1 MISKEEY
8 IKYAEN
14 GFNIIPLVKTIDQDL
29 KEKFGNFIEI
39 KDLDRLPIMCE
50 KLINDNNL
58 SKEKIDEFS
67 KKYFSN
73 LNKSADYAVDYLIK
87 KSNISK

>member
-1 MISKEEY
+1 
-8 IKYAEN
+8 
-14 GFNIIPLVKTIDQDL
+14 
-29 KEKFGNFIEI
+29 
-39 KDLDRLPIMCE
+39 MCE

-67 KKYFSN
+67 KKYISN

-87 KSNISK
+87 KSNIPI